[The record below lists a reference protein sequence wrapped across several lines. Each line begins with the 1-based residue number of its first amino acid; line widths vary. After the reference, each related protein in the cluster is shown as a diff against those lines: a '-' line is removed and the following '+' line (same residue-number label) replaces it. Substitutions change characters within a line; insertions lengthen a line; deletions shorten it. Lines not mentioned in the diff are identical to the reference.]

1 MKTILLTGSEGSV
14 GKYILSNLYKSNLF
28 DSIIRVKNSK
38 KTFYDKKLN
47 MYYGNLLDKSF
58 CKNIFKENNISH
70 IIHCAAKWNGINKD
84 LDVFYNNFISFNNI
98 LNSFENNI
106 EKFIFIS
113 SSAVYSNKEKNEDS
127 ELQFPQ
133 STYGISKLFSEKLL
147 IENSKKY
154 KYTIYRPFHIVS
166 PNESYN
172 FGSSHV
178 TTDLLHRLIEKNEIL
193 DFNSF
198 SDDHYIGFTW
208 VEDFAKAIV
217 NNISNSKTNNEIFNI
232 GTSKTH
238 SLMDLIYQ
246 IVITLNNLNIKKF
259 SVENFNSSHKII
271 QKYDNS
277 FLKIKD
283 KLDWSAQ
290 TDFEN
295 CVRNFIK
302 EKYYEN

>member
-1 MKTILLTGSEGSV
+1 MKTVLLTGSEGSV
-14 GKYILSNLYKSNLF
+14 GKCILSYLYKSNLF
-28 DSIIRVKNSK
+28 DNIIRVKNSK

-47 MYYGNLLDKSF
+47 LYHGNLLDKSF
-58 CKNIFKENNISH
+58 CKNIFERNKVSH

-84 LDVFYNNFISFNNI
+84 MDVFYNNFISFNNI
-98 LNSFENNI
+98 LNSVQNKT

-113 SSAVYSNKEKNEDS
+113 SSAVYSNKDKNEDS
-127 ELQFPQ
+127 ELQFPE
-133 STYGISKLFSEKLL
+133 STYGISKLLSEKLL

-166 PNESYN
+166 PNEKYN

-178 TTDLLHRLIEKNEIL
+178 TTDLLHRLIEKNEKL

-198 SDDHYIGFTW
+198 SADHYIGFTW
-208 VEDFAKAIV
+208 VEDFAEAIV

-232 GTSKTH
+232 GTNKTH
-238 SLMDLIYQ
+238 SLLDLIYQ
-246 IVITLNNLNIKKF
+246 IVITLNDLNIKKF

-271 QKYDNS
+271 QKHDND
-277 FLKIKD
+277 FLKMED

-290 TDFEN
+290 TNFES